1 MSLFFRTNMKEKI
14 EEFTAKITS
23 LGQVLR
29 ISERALRMADLE
41 RGTTAPEFWNDNQ
54 KARAVLK
61 EIDIEKKWIDKYNAA
76 EKALLDSKDFYQ
88 MLEDGGDDSE
98 VRAELEKSI
107 TSLEKIIAT
116 IELMKMLG
124 GEDDN
129 CDTIFEI
136 HSGAGGT
143 EATDWA
149 NMLLRMYTR
158 YFEDY
163 GYEHHLVDL
172 VPGDE
177 GGVKSAVLE
186 VKGEYAF
193 GYLKAEIGVHRLVRI
208 SPFDSNA
215 RRHTSFVS
223 VSAIPMVEDAVS
235 VEVKDEDLR
244 IDTYRS
250 SGAGGQHVNKTES
263 AVRMTHLPTGIVASC
278 QTERSQIKNREI
290 CMKMLKAKLLQ
301 HYRAEE
307 ERKRDAKAAE
317 KKKIEWGSQIR
328 SYVLHPYNMV
338 KDHRTEHET
347 SNTTA
352 VLDGDIH
359 EFIRQYLLKH

>member
-1 MSLFFRTNMKEKI
+1 MKEKI
-14 EEFTAKITS
+14 QELKQKTEA

-41 RGTTAPEFWNDNQ
+41 RGTTVPDFWNDNQ
-54 KARAVLK
+54 KARAILK
-61 EIDIEKKWIDKYNAA
+61 DIDSEKKWIDKYNAA
-76 EKALLDSKDFYQ
+76 EKSILDAEDFLV
-88 MLEDGGDDSE
+88 MLNESGGDDPE
-98 VRAELEKSI
+98 VATELEKAVKSA
-107 TSLEKIIAT
+107 EKAIET
-116 IELMKMLG
+116 LELMKMLG
-124 GEDDN
+124 GEDDSCN
-129 CDTIFEI
+129 TIFEI

-158 YFEDY
+158 YFERQ
-163 GYEHHLVDL
+163 GYEHHLVDVL
-172 VPGDE
+172 PGDE
-177 GGVKSAVLE
+177 GGIKSAVLE

-223 VSAIPMVEDAVS
+223 VNAIPLWEEAPDI
-235 VEVKDEDLR
+235 EVKDEDLR

-301 HYRAEE
+301 HQKEE
-307 ERKRDAKAAE
+307 EEKIRDAKAAE

-338 KDHRTEHET
+338 KDHRTDHET

-352 VLDGDIH
+352 VLDGEIH
-359 EFIRQYLLKH
+359 EFIRQYLLIH